1 MTSGSV
7 PLQSYDLAKYAVQ
20 LPCLICGG
28 GNNVD
33 AELCRYCQ
41 APLALAHQAR
51 DKKTPPQ
58 LIATIGTADAGKT
71 VYLGMLMDILSRH
84 TTDLQLL
91 ARGAFSVSL
100 QQQTIAALSR
110 CRFPEKT
117 PNDPDRWN
125 WVHCQVRQQGRK
137 QPVELIMP
145 DLAGEA
151 ILEELDHPQTYPVIT
166 AFLARCRGVLLLI
179 DTARLDAGE
188 EDQDF
193 FAMKIMSF
201 LAEVDRPV
209 PAGKKGRR
217 PAPPPLPEVA
227 VVFTKADR
235 CAVCFED
242 PDLFAR
248 RRTPGLWQMCREQ
261 FPEHRFFGV
270 SVAGACAEL
279 WEGGAR
285 RTIPL
290 RIEPRGVVEPFRW
303 LVQKLS

>member
-1 MTSGSV
+1 MTHGSV

-20 LPCLICGG
+20 LRCLICSG

-41 APLALAHQAR
+41 APLALAHQANST
-51 DKKTPPQ
+51 KSPPK
-58 LIATIGTADAGKT
+58 LVATIGTADAGKT
-71 VYLGMLMDILSRH
+71 VFLGMLMDILSRH
-84 TTDLQLL
+84 TKDLQLL

-125 WVHCQVRQQGRK
+125 WVHCQVRMQGCR

-151 ILEELDHPQTYPVIT
+151 ILEEIDHPQTYPVISS
-166 AFLARCRGVLLLI
+166 FLSKCGGVLLLI
-179 DTARLDAGE
+179 DTAKLDAGE

-193 FAMKIMSF
+193 FAMKIMTF
-201 LAEVDRPV
+201 LAEVERPM
-209 PAGKKGRR
+209 PPGKKGRR
-217 PAPPPLPEVA
+217 ASVPARPKVS

-235 CAVCFED
+235 CTMCFDD

-248 RRTPGLWQMCREQ
+248 RRTPGLWQLCREQ
-261 FPEHRFFGV
+261 FPEHQFFAV
-270 SVAGACAEL
+270 SVAGTCAEL
-279 WEGGAR
+279 WEGGGR
-285 RTIPL
+285 RAIPL

-303 LVQKLS
+303 LVEGLS